1 MKVLVIGSGGREHAL
16 AQKCQS
22 SKLVNEV
29 FVIPGNDAMEE
40 VATIVSD
47 IHENDH
53 LAIKSFV
60 EQNNIEWVII
70 GPEQPLIDGLTDVLE
85 ETNAKVFG
93 PNKEAAQLEGSK
105 EFAKK
110 IMEKYH
116 IPTAEYKTITTK
128 EEAINYVEQ
137 CKIPIV
143 LKKDGL
149 AAGKGVIVALTRE
162 EAREG
167 VETLYQTPHE
177 KVVFEE
183 FLDGEEYSV
192 MTFVNQ
198 SYAVPFDCI
207 AQDHKR
213 AFDGDK
219 GPNTGGMGAYCPV
232 PHITDD
238 VLEETNQKIA
248 QPIADALVSEGI
260 NYFGLIYIGAILT
273 KEGPKV
279 IEFNAR
285 FGDPEAQVLL
295 TKLDSDFIEIL
306 NKVYHK
312 EPITLEWKD
321 ESVVGVVLASKG
333 YPGDYDKR
341 YSVEGLE
348 HVDQYFVSALKKNSA
363 GKYENNGGRVMIVI
377 GTGDN
382 IETAQKHAYEQ
393 VKHIKSEQLFYRNDI
408 GHKALKAYKL

>member
-1 MKVLVIGSGGREHAL
+1 MKVLVIGSGGREHVL
-16 AQKCQS
+16 AKKCS
-22 SKLVNEV
+22 TSELVDKV
-29 FVIPGNDAMEE
+29 FVIPGNDAMTE

-47 IHENDH
+47 IDETDHKLIRDFVVKHE
-53 LAIKSFV
+53 
-60 EQNNIEWVII
+60 IEWVII
-70 GPEQPLIDGLTDVLE
+70 GPEQPLIDGLTDELE
-85 ETNAKVFG
+85 QTNAKVFG
-93 PNKEAAQLEGSK
+93 PNKQAAQLEGSK

-110 IMEKYH
+110 IMEKYN
-116 IPTAEYKTITTK
+116 IPTAEYQTITDK
-128 EEAINYVEQ
+128 DKAKKYIEQ

-149 AAGKGVIVALTRE
+149 AAGKGVIVALTRD

-167 VETLYQTPHE
+167 VETLYQTQNE

-192 MTFVNQ
+192 MTFVNNEF
-198 SYAVPFDCI
+198 AVPFDCI

-213 AFDGDK
+213 AYDGDI

-232 PHITDD
+232 PHISDYI
-238 VLEETNQKIA
+238 LKETNEKIA

-273 KEGPKV
+273 EDGPKV

-295 TKLDSDFIEIL
+295 TRLDSDFIEIL
-306 NKVYHK
+306 EKVYKK

-321 ESVVGVVLASKG
+321 ESIVGVVLASKG
-333 YPGDYDKR
+333 YPGSYDKGHL
-341 YSVEGLE
+341 VEGLE
-348 HVDQYFVSALKKNSA
+348 DLNQYFVSALKKNDK
-363 GKYENNGGRVMIVI
+363 GQYENNGGRVMIAI
-377 GTGDN
+377 GMGDD
-382 IETAQKHAYEQ
+382 IESAQQDAYNQ
-393 VKHIKSEQLFYRNDI
+393 VSKIKSNQLFYRKDI
-408 GHKALKAYKL
+408 AHKAIKANK

>member
-1 MKVLVIGSGGREHAL
+1 M
-16 AQKCQS
+16 
-22 SKLVNEV
+22 
-29 FVIPGNDAMEE
+29 
-40 VATIVSD
+40 
-47 IHENDH
+47 
-53 LAIKSFV
+53 
-60 EQNNIEWVII
+60 
-70 GPEQPLIDGLTDVLE
+70 
-85 ETNAKVFG
+85 
-93 PNKEAAQLEGSK
+93 
-105 EFAKK
+105 
-110 IMEKYH
+110 Y
-116 IPTAEYKTITTK
+116 
-128 EEAINYVEQ
+128 
-137 CKIPIV
+137 
-143 LKKDGL
+143 LKRWTCSW
-149 AAGKGVIVALTRE
+149 KGVIVALTRE

-312 EPITLEWKD
+312 EPITLKWKD

-333 YPGDYDKR
+333 YPGSYAKG

-348 HVDQYFVSALKKNSA
+348 HVDQYFVSALKKNSE

-377 GTGDN
+377 GTGNN
-382 IETAQKHAYEQ
+382 IEAAQKMHMN
-393 VKHIKSEQLFYRNDI
+393 KSNT
-408 GHKALKAYKL
+408 LKVNNYSIEMILT

>member
-1 MKVLVIGSGGREHAL
+1 MKVLVIGSGGREHVL
-16 AQKCQS
+16 AQKCS
-22 SKLVNEV
+22 TSKSVDEV
-29 FVIPGNDAMEE
+29 FVIPGNDAMTK
-40 VATIVSD
+40 VATVISNIKETDHALIKDFV
-47 IHENDH
+47 IEHE
-53 LAIKSFV
+53 
-60 EQNNIEWVII
+60 IEWVVI
-70 GPEQPLIDGLTDVLE
+70 GPEQPLIDGLTDTLAD
-85 ETNAKVFG
+85 TNAKVFG

-110 IMEKYH
+110 IMEKYN
-116 IPTAEYKTITTK
+116 IPTAEYQTITDK
-128 EEAINYVEQ
+128 DEALRYVET

-149 AAGKGVIVALTRE
+149 AAGKGVIVALTRD
-162 EAREG
+162 EARAG
-167 VETLYQTPHE
+167 VAELYVTQKE

-198 SYAVPFDCI
+198 EYAIPFDCI

-213 AFDGDK
+213 AFDGDQ

-232 PHITDD
+232 PHIPQAI
-238 VLEETNQKIA
+238 LEETNSKIA

-273 KEGPKV
+273 EEGPKV

-295 TKLDSDFIEIL
+295 TRLDSDFVEL
-306 NKVYHK
+306 LEKTYNK
-312 EPITLEWKD
+312 EPIQLEWKE

-333 YPGDYDKR
+333 YPGSYEKGAL
-341 YSVEGLE
+341 VEGLE
-348 HVDQYFVSALKKNSA
+348 DLDQYFVSALKLN
-363 GKYENNGGRVMIVI
+363 ENNQFVNNGGRVMITI
-377 GTGDN
+377 GTGND
-382 IETAQKHAYEQ
+382 IEEAQQNAYAQ
-393 VKHIKSEQLFYRNDI
+393 VDKIKSEQLFYRTDI
-408 GHKALKAYKL
+408 GHKAIKAKNK

>member
-1 MKVLVIGSGGREHAL
+1 MKVLVIGSGGREHVL
-16 AQKCQS
+16 AQKCS
-22 SKLVNEV
+22 HSKLVDEV
-29 FVIPGNDAMEE
+29 FVIPGNDAMSK
-40 VATIVSD
+40 VATIVSEIQESD
-47 IHENDH
+47 HE
-53 LAIKSFV
+53 LIKDFV
-60 EQNNIEWVII
+60 VEHEIEWVII
-70 GPEQPLIDGLTDVLE
+70 GPEQPLIDGLTDALE
-85 ETNAKVFG
+85 QTNAKVFG
-93 PNKEAAQLEGSK
+93 PNKAAAQLEGSK

-110 IMEKYH
+110 IMEKYN
-116 IPTAEYKTITTK
+116 IPTAEYQTITNK
-128 EEAINYVEQ
+128 DEAAEYVEQ

-149 AAGKGVIVALTRE
+149 AAGKGVIVALTRD

-167 VETLYQTPHE
+167 IETLYETQNE

-192 MTFVNQ
+192 MTFVNNEF
-198 SYAVPFDCI
+198 AVPFDCI

-213 AFDGDK
+213 AFDGDQ

-232 PHITDD
+232 PHISEE
-238 VLEETNQKIA
+238 VLQETNQKIA

-273 KEGPKV
+273 ENGPKV

-295 TKLDSDFIEIL
+295 TRLDSDFVEL
-306 NKVYHK
+306 LEKVYKK

-333 YPGDYDKR
+333 YPGTYKKG
-341 YSVEGLE
+341 YVVEGLE
-348 HVDQYFVSALKKNSA
+348 ELDQYFVSALKKNDN
-363 GKYENNGGRVMIVI
+363 GQFENNGGRVMIAI
-377 GTGDN
+377 GTGDH
-382 IETAQKHAYEQ
+382 IESAQKNAYEQ
-393 VKHIKSEQLFYRNDI
+393 VSKIKSDILFYRNDI
-408 GHKALKAYKL
+408 GHKALKAQK